1 VQPTP
6 PAPRVVV
13 CGQAVTEVP
22 PDAADLTVTL
32 EVRNRRRDV
41 ALTRLTERQQAL
53 TGLLEAARGDLAG
66 VTTDAVAVYPE
77 AGDGS
82 RVSGH
87 VAVTTT
93 RVRMADV
100 AAAGELAVAVA
111 TLPDTSLHGPQWRVS
126 RGHPAHQQVRTD
138 AVADAVSRARA
149 YAAALGCR
157 LTGLV
162 EVRDVDTHGGGSMR
176 AFAEAAGSPR
186 LDLQPAP
193 QEVHGQV
200 EATFTMSVPDQEVFT
215 R

>member
-1 VQPTP
+1 MQPVPT
-6 PAPRVVV
+6 APRVVV
-13 CGQAVTEVP
+13 RGEAVAEVL
-22 PDAADLTVTL
+22 PDAADLTVTVQ
-32 EVRNRRRDV
+32 VRDRRRDA
-41 ALTRLTERQQAL
+41 ALTRLAERQRSL
-53 TGLLEAARGDLAG
+53 TDLLEAARGDLAG
-66 VTTDAVAVYPE
+66 VVTDAVAAYPE

-111 TLPDTSLHGPQWRVS
+111 TLPDTSLHGPNWRVS
-126 RGHPAHQQVRTD
+126 RGHPVHQQVRGE

-162 EVRDVDTHGGGSMR
+162 EVRDVDTHGGGEAR
-176 AFAEAAGSPR
+176 AFAMAAGSPQ

>member
-1 VQPTP
+1 MLV
-6 PAPRVVV
+6 
-13 CGQAVTEVP
+13 
-22 PDAADLTVTL
+22 
-32 EVRNRRRDV
+32 
-41 ALTRLTERQQAL
+41 
-53 TGLLEAARGDLAG
+53 AARGDLAG
-66 VTTDAVAVYPE
+66 VTTAAVAVYPE

-111 TLPDTSLHGPQWRVS
+111 TLPDTSLHGPRWRVS
-126 RGHPAHQQVRTD
+126 RGHPVHQQVRTD

-162 EVRDVDTHGGGSMR
+162 EVRDVDTHAGGSMQ
-176 AFAEAAGSPR
+176 AFDMAPGSPR

>member
-1 VQPTP
+1 MQPAP
-6 PAPRVVV
+6 AAPRVVV
-13 CGQAVTEVP
+13 RGEAVAEVL
-22 PDAADLTVTL
+22 PDAADLTVTV
-32 EVRNRRRDV
+32 EVHDRRRDA
-41 ALTRLTERQQAL
+41 ALTRLTERQRSLAD
-53 TGLLEAARGDLAG
+53 LLEAARGDLAG
-66 VTTDAVAVYPE
+66 VTTDTVAVYPE
-77 AGDGS
+77 TGDGS

-111 TLPDTSLHGPQWRVS
+111 TLPDTSLHGPHWRVS
-126 RGHPAHQQVRTD
+126 RGHPVRQRVRGE
-138 AVADAVSRARA
+138 AVADAVARARA
-149 YAAALGCR
+149 YAAALACR

-162 EVRDVDTHGGGSMR
+162 EVRDVDTSGGGPAR
-176 AFAEAAGSPR
+176 AFAVTGPPR

>member
-1 VQPTP
+1 
-6 PAPRVVV
+6 VVV
-13 CGQAVTEVP
+13 TA
-22 PDAADLTVTL
+22 
-32 EVRNRRRDV
+32 
-41 ALTRLTERQQAL
+41 
-53 TGLLEAARGDLAG
+53 
-66 VTTDAVAVYPE
+66 
-77 AGDGS
+77 
-82 RVSGH
+82 
-87 VAVTTT
+87 T

-111 TLPDTSLHGPQWRVS
+111 TLPDTSLHGPHWRVS
-126 RGHPAHQQVRTD
+126 RGHPVHQQVRSD
-138 AVADAVSRARA
+138 AVADAVARARA

-162 EVRDVDTHGGGSMR
+162 EVRDVDTHGGGSGH
-176 AFAEAAGSPR
+176 AFALAAGKAR

>member
-1 VQPTP
+1 MQPAP
-6 PAPRVVV
+6 AAPRVVV
-13 CGQAVTEVP
+13 RGLAVAEVQ
-22 PDAADLTVTL
+22 PDAADLTVTV
-32 EVRNRRRDV
+32 EVRDRRRDA
-41 ALTRLTERQQAL
+41 ALTRLAERQQAL
-53 TGLLEAARGDLAG
+53 TDLLEAARGDLTG

-77 AGDGS
+77 TGDGS

-100 AAAGELAVAVA
+100 AAAGELAVAA
-111 TLPDTSLHGPQWRVS
+111 STLPDASLHGPHWRVS
-126 RGHPAHQQVRTD
+126 RGHPAHQQVRSE
-138 AVADAVSRARA
+138 AVADAVARARA

-162 EVRDVDTHGGGSMR
+162 EVRDVDTHGGGSMQ
-176 AFAEAAGSPR
+176 AFALAPGAR
-186 LDLQPAP
+186 LVLQPAP

-200 EATFTMSVPDQEVFT
+200 EATFTMSVPDQEVYT

>member
-1 VQPTP
+1 MPLDGEY
-6 PAPRVVV
+6 APSPE
-13 CGQAVTEVP
+13 QW
-22 PDAADLTVTL
+22 
-32 EVRNRRRDV
+32 VRDRRRDA

-53 TGLLEAARGDLAG
+53 TDLLEAARGDLAG
-66 VTTDAVAVYPE
+66 VTTDTVAVYPE
-77 AGDGS
+77 AGDGG

-111 TLPDTSLHGPQWRVS
+111 TLPDTSLQGPHWRVS
-126 RGHPAHQQVRTD
+126 RGHPVHQQVRGE

-162 EVRDVDTHGGGSMR
+162 EVRDVDTYGGGSMQ
-176 AFAEAAGSPR
+176 AYALAPGAR
-186 LDLQPAP
+186 LVLQPAP

-200 EATFTMSVPDQEVFT
+200 EATFTMSVPDQEVYT

>member
-1 VQPTP
+1 MQPVPT
-6 PAPRVVV
+6 APRVVV
-13 CGQAVTEVP
+13 RGEAVAEVL
-22 PDAADLTVTL
+22 PDAADLTVTV
-32 EVRNRRRDV
+32 EVRDRRRDA
-41 ALTRLTERQQAL
+41 ALTRLAERQRSL
-53 TGLLEAARGDLAG
+53 TDLLEAARGDLAG
-66 VTTDAVAVYPE
+66 VVTDAVAAYPE

-111 TLPDTSLHGPQWRVS
+111 TLPDTSLHGPNWRVS
-126 RGHPAHQQVRTD
+126 RGHPVHQQVRGE

-162 EVRDVDTHGGGSMR
+162 EVRDVDTHGGGSAR
-176 AFAEAAGSPR
+176 AFALAGGGPQ

>member
-1 VQPTP
+1 MQPVL

-13 CGQAVTEVP
+13 RGEAVAEVL
-22 PDAADLTVTL
+22 PDAADLTVTV
-32 EVRNRRRDV
+32 EVRDRRRDA
-41 ALTRLTERQQAL
+41 ALTRLAERQRSL
-53 TGLLEAARGDLAG
+53 TDLLEAARGDLAG
-66 VTTDAVAVYPE
+66 VVTDAVAAYPE

-111 TLPDTSLHGPQWRVS
+111 TLPDTSLHGPHWRVS
-126 RGHPAHQQVRTD
+126 RGHPVHQQVRGE
-138 AVADAVSRARA
+138 AVADAVARARA

-162 EVRDVDTHGGGSMR
+162 EVRDVDTSGGGSAR
-176 AFAEAAGSPR
+176 AFAMAGGGPQ

-193 QEVHGQV
+193 VEVHGQV
-200 EATFTMSVPDQEVFT
+200 EATFTMSVPDQEVFA

>member
-1 VQPTP
+1 MHPAP
-6 PAPRVVV
+6 PSPRVVV
-13 CGQAVTEVP
+13 RGEAVAEVL
-22 PDAADLTVTL
+22 PDAADLTVTV
-32 EVRNRRRDV
+32 EVRDRRRDA
-41 ALTRLTERQQAL
+41 ALTRLAERQRSL
-53 TGLLEAARGDLAG
+53 TDLLEAARGDLAG

-111 TLPDTSLHGPQWRVS
+111 TLPDTSLHGPHWRVS
-126 RGHPAHQQVRTD
+126 RGHPAHQQVRGD
-138 AVADAVSRARA
+138 AVADAVARARA
-149 YAAALGCR
+149 YASALGCR

-162 EVRDVDTHGGGSMR
+162 EVRDVDTRGGGSMQ
-176 AFAEAAGSPR
+176 AFAMASGGPR